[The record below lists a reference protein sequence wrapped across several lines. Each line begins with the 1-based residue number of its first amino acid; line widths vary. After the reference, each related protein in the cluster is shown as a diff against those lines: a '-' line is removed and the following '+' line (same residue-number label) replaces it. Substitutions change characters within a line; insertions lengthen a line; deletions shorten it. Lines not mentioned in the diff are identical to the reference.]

1 MPQSQGSDKHKVPD
15 SEVRRGPSESRRL
28 RRRTAPGYHRAPMA
42 AILGAL
48 ALATS
53 LAAPAAEVAGIRFE
67 EHVRIADGQPELV
80 LNGVGIRTKF
90 FVKVYAAG
98 LYLPK
103 RAGST
108 GAILQL
114 PGPKRVR
121 MHFIHSEVAA
131 EKIRDAWTDGFREN
145 LSDAEYAALAD
156 RIERFNGLFP
166 TLKAGDVVDVD
177 YIPGSGT
184 AVRLNGDTRG
194 IIPGEDFYPATL
206 RIWLGDSPAHRG
218 LKKAMLGQG

>member
-1 MPQSQGSDKHKVPD
+1 MLCAV
-15 SEVRRGPSESRRL
+15 
-28 RRRTAPGYHRAPMA
+28 
-42 AILGAL
+42 AL
-48 ALATS
+48 AAS
-53 LAAPAAEVAGIRFE
+53 LAAAAAEVAGIRFE
-67 EHVRIADGQPELV
+67 ERIQIADGQPELV
-80 LNGVGIRTKF
+80 LNGVGIRSKF

-98 LYLPK
+98 LYLTEK
-103 RAGST
+103 AGST
-108 GAILQL
+108 DAVLAL

-131 EKIRDAWTDGFREN
+131 EKIRDGWTDGYRAN
-145 LSDAEYAALAD
+145 HSDSEYAALAD
-156 RIERFNGLFP
+156 RIERFNALFP

-206 RIWLGDSPAHRG
+206 KIWLGDKPAHSG
-218 LKKAMLGQG
+218 LKKALLGQG